1 MIIDVW
7 RRTGATILFVTH
19 NIEEAVFLASRI
31 IVLSPK
37 PTGIK
42 EVIPIGLPH
51 PRSYMDSEFIKI
63 RKKVTDLIKWW

>member
-1 MIIDVW
+1 MCRVRGITTV
-7 RRTGATILFVTH
+7 FVTH

-42 EVIPIGLPH
+42 EVIPIGLRH
-51 PRSYMDSEFIKI
+51 PRSYMDPEFIQI